1 MVGSRSIS
9 ARVLQVIGNAV
20 LLFGV
25 FLTVMPFL
33 YMISASFK
41 PGNELYTIPF
51 RFFPKNMYIGN
62 YQQLFGQTNF
72 VRWFGNSTFMAL
84 GRTALAVVL
93 SLMAAYGFAKFDFR
107 FKNVLF
113 LLLIATLTLPIYVIL
128 IPLYSMMVGFGWI
141 NSYWALILPFGAN
154 AIGVFLG
161 RQYLLGVPTEM
172 LEAARIDGASEWGI
186 FWRIIVPIAKPVTAT
201 MAILFFSAAWKDFI
215 WPLLVINDDSMFPL
229 SLGLPSLIGPY
240 TQEYGILMAGSFMA
254 TLPILIIFLIMQRRF
269 IEGIM
274 AGAVKG

>member
-1 MVGSRSIS
+1 MVGNRSLA
-9 ARVLQVIGNAV
+9 ARVWQVIGNAA

-25 FLTVMPFL
+25 MLMVMPFL

-51 RFFPKNMYIGN
+51 RFFPENIYLGN
-62 YQQLFGQTNF
+62 YQLLFGRTNF
-72 VRWFGNSTFMAL
+72 VRWFGNSTFMAI
-84 GRTALAVVL
+84 GRTVLAIIL
-93 SLMAAYGFAKFDFR
+93 SLMAGYAFAKFEFR
-107 FKNVLF
+107 FKNLLF
-113 LLLIATLTLPIYVIL
+113 IILIATLTLPIYVIL
-128 IPLYSMMVGFGWI
+128 IPLYSMVVRFGWI
-141 NSYWALILPFGAN
+141 NSYTALILPFGAQ
-154 AIGVFLG
+154 AIGVFLA

-186 FWRIIVPIAKPVTAT
+186 FWRIIMPIAKPITAT

-215 WPLLVINDDSMFPL
+215 WPLLVINDDQMFPV
-229 SLGLPSLIGPY
+229 SLGLPTLIGPY
-240 TQEYGILMAGSFMA
+240 AQEYGAVMAGSFMA
-254 TLPILIIFLIMQRRF
+254 TLPILIIFLVMQRRF

>member
-9 ARVLQVIGNAV
+9 ARVLQVVGNAV

-25 FLTVMPFL
+25 FLMVIPFL

-41 PGNELYTIPF
+41 PGTELYSIPF
-51 RFFPKNMYIGN
+51 RFFPDNIYLGN
-62 YQQLFGQTNF
+62 YLQLFGQTNF
-72 VRWFGNSTFMAL
+72 VRWFANSTFLAL
-84 GRTALAVVL
+84 GRTVLAVLL

-107 FKNVLF
+107 GKNVLF
-113 LLLIATLTLPIYVIL
+113 ILLIATLTLPIYVIL
-128 IPLYSMMVGFGWI
+128 VPLYSMMVRFGWI
-141 NSYWALILPFGAN
+141 NSYAALILPFGAQ

-201 MAILFFSAAWKDFI
+201 MSILFFSAAWKDFI
-215 WPLLVINDDSMFPL
+215 WPLLVINDDKMFPL

-254 TLPILIIFLIMQRRF
+254 TLPILIIFLVMQRRF